1 MPISDLQLLLAVS
14 RRIDELSALDR
25 LIQPEEFRLVRD
37 LLVDIMEGYEHGYRR
52 STRRRVSRPRREFEW
67 SRSQGFVAANSE
79 PGQEYGVDLLAF
91 YRSQPNGN
99 HLAATITR
107 VRGFIRP
114 VFEAN
119 TLSFGNAGLRIAN
132 FDEDP
137 LDISNI
143 PINGPDEDW
152 LAWFPAALITP
163 ATASFPAEYANW
175 NEGGGWAVDV
185 KAQRKLNGR
194 QRSLWLFA
202 DPRPQGRTCG
212 TTICLSV

>member
-1 MPISDLQLLLAVS
+1 MV
-14 RRIDELSALDR
+14 
-25 LIQPEEFRLVRD
+25 
-37 LLVDIMEGYEHGYRR
+37 
-52 STRRRVSRPRREFEW
+52 
-67 SRSQGFVAANSE
+67 RSQGFVAANSE

-163 ATASFPAEYANW
+163 ATASFPAEYA
-175 NEGGGWAVDV
+175 GGTKVAAGQWMS
-185 KAQRKLNGR
+185 R
-194 QRSLWLFA
+194 RSASSTGVSALSGSLRT
-202 DPRPQGRTCG
+202 PRPQGRTCG

>member
-1 MPISDLQLLLAVS
+1 MAS
-14 RRIDELSALDR
+14 RR
-25 LIQPEEFRLVRD
+25 F
-37 LLVDIMEGYEHGYRR
+37 
-52 STRRRVSRPRREFEW
+52 TRRTRAARPRREFEW
-67 SRSQGFVAANSE
+67 SRSQGFVAAQSA
-79 PGQEYGVDLLAF
+79 GGTDYGVDLLAF

-137 LDISNI
+137 LDISNV

-152 LAWFPAALITP
+152 LAWFPVALITP
-163 ATASFPAEYANW
+163 GTAAYPPEYANW

-194 QRSLWLFA
+194 QRSLWLFC
-202 DPRPQGRTCG
+202 DPPPAGQNVWYYD
-212 TTICLSV
+212 LSVGMKLH

>member
-1 MPISDLQLLLAVS
+1 M
-14 RRIDELSALDR
+14 
-25 LIQPEEFRLVRD
+25 
-37 LLVDIMEGYEHGYRR
+37 
-52 STRRRVSRPRREFEW
+52 
-67 SRSQGFVAANSE
+67 
-79 PGQEYGVDLLAF
+79 
-91 YRSQPNGN
+91 
-99 HLAATITR
+99 
-107 VRGFIRP
+107 
-114 VFEAN
+114 FEAN
-119 TLSFGNAGLRIAN
+119 TLSFRNAGLRIAN

-202 DPRPQGRTCG
+202 DPPPAGQNVWYYD
-212 TTICLSV
+212 LSVGMKLH

>member
-1 MPISDLQLLLAVS
+1 M
-14 RRIDELSALDR
+14 
-25 LIQPEEFRLVRD
+25 
-37 LLVDIMEGYEHGYRR
+37 
-52 STRRRVSRPRREFEW
+52 
-67 SRSQGFVAANSE
+67 
-79 PGQEYGVDLLAF
+79 YGVDLLAF

-175 NEGGGWAVDV
+175 NERWRLGSGCQGAAQ
-185 KAQRKLNGR
+185 AQRASAL
-194 QRSLWLFA
+194 SLAL
-202 DPRPQGRTCG
+202 CG
-212 TTICLSV
+212 PPPAGQNVWYYDLSVGMKLH

>member
-1 MPISDLQLLLAVS
+1 M
-14 RRIDELSALDR
+14 
-25 LIQPEEFRLVRD
+25 
-37 LLVDIMEGYEHGYRR
+37 
-52 STRRRVSRPRREFEW
+52 SRPRREFEW

-163 ATASFPAEYANW
+163 ATASFPCRVCELERRWRLGSGCQGAAQ
-175 NEGGGWAVDV
+175 
-185 KAQRKLNGR
+185 AQRASALSG
-194 QRSLWLFA
+194 SLRT
-202 DPRPQGRTCG
+202 PRPQGRTCG